1 MVLPKKNFKPSIFP
15 VILGIILIYF
25 LIKNI
30 SGSVFLKN
38 KDRINVVFYSQNT
51 GFFSLSKHDVNYLIN
66 FPAAVEVLVPGGYGK
81 YKVGAVGKLISLE
94 NKPDLFK
101 KVFSGATSSFVDLY
115 FHPGKTEIYYENFD
129 RSGLPKIGEI
139 LLSKS
144 NANLLDRLFLL
155 SKLVDRNQ
163 SNYKIISLDKDL
175 FDQDQF
181 NKDFQG
187 SFYKKSYRNIGS
199 NVQIIYTK
207 SYSTAYFLSQIIN
220 GEGVRVVDLS
230 QAEENIRGCQII
242 TKKIDLVG
250 QALSD
255 FFGCQIKLEE
265 TTVSDIILKLGSLE
279 KDWAVK

>member
-1 MVLPKKNFKPSIFP
+1 MVLPKKKLQPPIFL
-15 VILGIILIYF
+15 VILGIFIIYF

-38 KDRINVVFYSQNT
+38 KDRINIVFYSENSS
-51 GFFSLSKHDVNYLIN
+51 FFSLSKHDVNYLIN
-66 FPAAVEVLVPGGYGK
+66 FPSSIEVLVPGGYGK
-81 YKVGAVGKLISLE
+81 YKVGAIGKLISLE
-94 NKPDLFK
+94 NKYDLFN

-115 FHPGKTEIYYENFD
+115 FYPGKTEIYYENLNN
-129 RSGLPKIGEI
+129 SSLPKIDEI

-144 NANLLDRLFLL
+144 NANFVDRLFLL

-163 SNYKIISLDKDL
+163 SNYKIISLDKAL

-187 SFYKKSYRNIGS
+187 SFYKKSYRKIGS

-207 SYSTAYFLSQIIN
+207 SYSTAYFISQIIN
-220 GEGVRVVDLS
+220 GEGIRVVDLS
-230 QAEENIRGCQII
+230 QSNENAHGCQII

-250 QALSD
+250 QALKD
-255 FFGCQIKLEE
+255 FFGCSIKVGE
-265 TTVSDIILKLGSLE
+265 TPVSDIILKLGSLE